1 MKILKK
7 ALLLLVVLALTI
19 PAVSQKKKVI
29 VVNPDGKPKVEKF
42 QARKVLHR
50 TAVVVFHAH
59 KLVKQNKNYTGDL
72 AKSIAHQRYAKKL
85 YAQGKYYRAVHQSRV
100 ARIYALKAI
109 KANKGTEIEEC
120 KLTPEEGELMKNGPT
135 DDELI
140 AEMTKESPPGTKM
153 KDEDNLISEPD
164 IDLNADE

>member
-1 MKILKK
+1 MKTIKNT
-7 ALLLLVVLALTI
+7 LLLLVALAVTV
-19 PAVSQKKKVI
+19 PALAQKRKVI
-29 VVNPDGKPKVEKF
+29 VVSPDGKPKVEKF

-72 AKSIAHQRYAKKL
+72 AKAIAHQRFAKKL
-85 YAQGKYYRAVHQSRV
+85 YVQGKYYRAIHQSRV
-100 ARIYALKAI
+100 ARMYALKAI

-120 KLTPEEGELMKNGPT
+120 KLTPEEKELMKNGPA

-140 AEMTKESPPGTKM
+140 AEMTKENPGAKM